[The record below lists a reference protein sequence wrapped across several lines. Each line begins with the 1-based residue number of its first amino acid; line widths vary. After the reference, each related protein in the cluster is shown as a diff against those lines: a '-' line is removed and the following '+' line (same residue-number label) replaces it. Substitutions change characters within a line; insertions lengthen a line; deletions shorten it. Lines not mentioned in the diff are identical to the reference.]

1 MAGARRVA
9 LLIGVRDNPG
19 VARHLPPLGA
29 TVDADLAAMEAALR
43 GSDYA
48 VETLRDPTRNE
59 ITERITALALGAAPG
74 GTLLLHFTGHGVRV
88 GDTDY
93 LVPADA
99 QAPAG
104 SAGTADGRSRHGDA
118 GGGPDRHGGAG
129 EGRGRGGW
137 DQPHVRESLLEADIS
152 RYLTGCAA
160 DTVLWIVDACRSAE
174 DAGAAAF
181 GSRIV
186 AGPPRSGFAVLTGCG
201 PNELS
206 GATDA
211 GSFFSLA
218 LARALG
224 PLTEATT
231 VEQVYEAARRETRN
245 LARRAGAP
253 PQRALIHYGTDREAE
268 TRSWEVARGRRLLE
282 EWQDAVRVPAL
293 WDHVPAADDAV
304 VAGFQDCLAGLAADV
319 ARHVHHAQERLGD
332 PWADDEFPVRVL
344 RDVLPTL
351 LPKGA
356 ELSALE
362 VTALI
367 AGVLLHEAAWAD
379 RLGQAAGIRPRS
391 VRRRPDA
398 DDPRRHYE
406 QITEQH
412 PQITEKLTDWYWW
425 DSAPSDDR
433 HAVVLWLV
441 HRWIA
446 ERFATDEEA
455 VSEVWSAGFVTRL
468 LEGTDQPARG
478 QGTAPSSRAARLSA
492 ALRTV
497 ATGLALGEPPEGR
510 RNPLPDRHVVRKT
523 PQRLRTGPLA
533 ALLRLAG
540 LLAFDARRMPEVVA
554 EHLAVSDP
562 VVPDELITVLRDAV
576 WDLDRTGEAP
586 AYLHLDAVC
595 PHPAIHAALT
605 ATVEDA
611 DELVHALAET
621 AKGLPTDEGALL
633 SGLPTRLTV
642 HRLRPAEQGGLDAYD
657 VPLTRFTLAQ
667 TEIRRLLMG
676 EELYDGKPTLALREL
691 YQNALDAC
699 RYRDM
704 RVRYLRS
711 CGKEPRPWA
720 GGIRIR
726 TGRDERGPYV
736 ECLDNGVGMTE
747 KQLRS
752 TFTQAGRRFDQSQA
766 FRREQAAWLRQDTAL
781 RLYPNSRFGI
791 GVFSYFM
798 LADEMVIVTR
808 PVGPDG
814 RPAEKALRVEIP
826 VSGSLFRVRE
836 VDERGTAV
844 LPDGGTRVRLYLRDD
859 RRLTGDS
866 CLSALRSQ
874 VLVSEFTLDVRDED
888 GRGATWEA
896 GVLQSGE
903 GKFTVAAESAVE
915 AVPGILWWVKGR
927 GAIVCDGIVTDK
939 GTVGHVLNLSG
950 EYRGRL
956 SVNRNKLE
964 DFDIRWAHEQIRL
977 GARALPGWPGLTLA
991 WLWSMET
998 RNHAI
1003 ARILW
1008 QEWRGKGVRVAA
1020 EYGRTVDLDEVGW
1033 FRLDTHVEG
1042 RSTPTGKDGRLH
1054 DAIRPWR
1061 TAALGHRL
1069 GRQREAAPSSLE
1081 GHPVPEP
1088 GWSHIADDVEGDWRN
1103 AVKVAYSQGIEVS
1116 EVLRTARSLRV
1127 AHPRLAAPPV
1137 FGAGDL
1143 DWKPDHTDLHV
1154 VSGLLGPERDPYANF
1169 AISFGGGGTYA
1180 GKDRQRNEFVHRHPP
1195 RDLSG
1200 VVRASAEYRTPLGE
1214 LLGTCAKYAPF
1225 LDAPVPSVPDHHR
1238 DHVCT
1243 RDELSLLYVR
1253 ENEDSWR
1260 PTTTPWDLR
1269 AAALDA
1275 GCATREALWRV
1286 ALFGWLRP
1294 VPDPASVERWAS
1306 VPSDLFHLLRRY
1318 VVDEGDGS
1326 AVLPWAATLDLAAE
1340 WEIPLHKAERV
1351 LALHARELGLV
1362 HRRRYTKGSAGR
1374 AVVPSLGTG
1383 QLVGWLHDVDV
1394 RLEQGVSLR
1403 DLAYVRPHTT
1413 SWEELSWTLDE
1424 LRSVGV
1430 SLPDA
1435 APLLRAWDELPIP
1448 SRFAFS
1454 GPDPSWDSANYPVPA
1469 TSAVLFTASQELRE
1483 KLSYLWKTA
1492 GREAERLKLGPDLVA
1507 AELPKELRKFRP
1519 SADETMALLTYGV
1532 DDDDDNGEWCETP
1545 RWDPLT
1551 PKKLVVYASKHRQG
1565 VREAYAA
1572 LVPLRAIGALVPP
1585 LDAEAVAGL
1594 PAGVPD
1600 AYTAA
1605 TVDPAHRVSPAGSPL
1620 VPLDLVSVAGRL
1632 GEPVGRTWERIRPYL
1647 ALEGGAPPIADVP
1660 EVVPR
1665 WQDLV
1670 ILSERLDGM
1679 LPALG
1684 GTVSRARVAVR
1695 AEAVGESPAW
1705 VRERLEVYAGMFG
1718 LEVEPGDTAEPDGA

>member
-1 MAGARRVA
+1 MA

-74 GTLLLHFTGHGVRV
+74 STLLLCFTGHGVRV

-152 RYLTGCAA
+152 RYLTDCAA

-218 LARALG
+218 LARALD

-231 VEQVYEAARRETRN
+231 VEQVYEAARRETRD

-268 TRSWEVARGRRLLE
+268 TRSREVARGRRLLE

-293 WDHVPAADDAV
+293 WDHVPATDDAV

-351 LPKGA
+351 LPKGT

-398 DDPRRHYE
+398 DAPRRHYE

-412 PQITEKLTDWYWW
+412 PQIAEKLTDWHWW

-478 QGTAPSSRAARLSA
+478 QGRAPSSRAARLSA

-859 RRLTGDS
+859 RRLTGDA

-903 GKFTVAAESAVE
+903 GRFTVAAESAVE
-915 AVPGILWWVKGR
+915 AVPGVLWWVGGN

-939 GTVGHVLNLSG
+939 GCLGYVLNLSG
-950 EYRGRL
+950 EHRGRL

-964 DFDIRWAHEQIRL
+964 QYDVRWAHEQIRL
-977 GARALPGWPGLTLA
+977 GARALAEWPGLTLG
-991 WLWSMET
+991 WLWSMEMRHPT
-998 RNHAI
+998 I
-1003 ARILW
+1003 ARMLW
-1008 QEWRGKGVRVAA
+1008 EQWRGRGLRVSADH
-1020 EYGRTVDLDEVGW
+1020 GRTVDLDAVGW
-1033 FRLDTHVEG
+1033 FRLDTHVGAKPGVRG
-1042 RSTPTGKDGRLH
+1042 RDRRVR
-1054 DAIRPWR
+1054 DAVLPWR
-1061 TAALGHRL
+1061 TAALGRRPRGEL
-1069 GRQREAAPSSLE
+1069 EAAPVSLE
-1081 GHPVPEP
+1081 GHPVPQP
-1088 GWSHIADDVEGDWRN
+1088 GWSNIADEVDGDWRH
-1103 AVKVAYSQGIEVS
+1103 AVKVAGAQGIEVS
-1116 EVLRTARSLRV
+1116 EVLRAARSLRV

-1137 FGAGDL
+1137 FGTGDL
-1143 DWKPDHTDLHV
+1143 DWKPDHIDLHV
-1154 VSGLLGPERDPYANF
+1154 MSGLLGSRRDAYADHTLDVVRGRTPVPHTHG
-1169 AISFGGGGTYA
+1169 AVLY
-1180 GKDRQRNEFVHRHPP
+1180 RHPP
-1195 RDLSG
+1195 QDLG
-1200 VVRASAEYRTPLGE
+1200 GIVRASAQYRTALGE
-1214 LLGTCAKYAPF
+1214 VAAACAKYVPF
-1225 LDAPVPSVPDHHR
+1225 LPEPLPAVPDHHR

-1243 RDELSLLYVR
+1243 EDELSLLYVR
-1253 ENEDSWR
+1253 VDQDDWR
-1260 PTTTPWDLR
+1260 PATTAWDLR
-1269 AAALDA
+1269 AAAVQL
-1275 GCATREALWRV
+1275 GCTPREALRG
-1286 ALFGWLRP
+1286 ATAFGWLRP
-1294 VPDPASVERWAS
+1294 VPDPTAVERWAS
-1306 VPSDLFHLLRRY
+1306 VPPDLFDLLRRY
-1318 VVDEGDGS
+1318 VVDTGDGN

-1340 WEIPLHKAERV
+1340 WEIPLHKSERI
-1351 LALHARELGLV
+1351 LAAHARALGLT
-1362 HRRRYTKGSAGR
+1362 HRRRYAKGSAGR
-1374 AVVPSLGTG
+1374 GVVPSPETG
-1383 QLVGWLHDVDV
+1383 KLVSWLHEVHV
-1394 RLEQGVSLR
+1394 PLEDGVSLR
-1403 DLAYVRPHTT
+1403 DLAYVRPHTST
-1413 SWEELSWTLDE
+1413 WEELSWTLDE
-1424 LRSVGV
+1424 LRSSGV
-1430 SLPDA
+1430 SAPDA
-1435 APLLRAWDELPIP
+1435 ARLLRAWDDLPTV
-1448 SRFAFS
+1448 SRYAFS
-1454 GPDPSWDSANYPVPA
+1454 GADPSWDAADYPVPA
-1469 TSAVLFTASQELRE
+1469 TSAVLFTASGQLRE
-1483 KLSYLWKTA
+1483 KLSSLWKTA
-1492 GREAERLKLGPDLVA
+1492 AREAERLELGRELTA
-1507 AELPKELRKFRP
+1507 TELPKELKKFCP
-1519 SADETMALLTYGV
+1519 SWKATKALITYGIDDY
-1532 DDDDDNGEWCETP
+1532 DDDTEWSETP
-1545 RWDPLT
+1545 TWTPLT
-1551 PKKLVVYASKHRQG
+1551 PLSLAVYARDTHQS

-1585 LDAEAVAGL
+1585 LDADAMAGL
-1594 PAGVPD
+1594 PAVVPD
-1600 AYTAA
+1600 AYTVA

-1647 ALEGGAPPIADVP
+1647 ALEGGAPPIAGVP

-1695 AEAVGESPAW
+1695 AKAVGESPAW